1 MLTSRFSIFLSP
13 YDVSNEHCQWVLTAM
28 VPTHMLQIES
38 VATDLVNW
46 DGGDC
51 EDYLAVYDG
60 EWMTSW
66 PF

>member
-1 MLTSRFSIFLSP
+1 M
-13 YDVSNEHCQWVLTAM
+13 LTAM

-60 EWMTSW
+60 EWMTS
-66 PF
+66 